1 MFYDMWHRA
10 TGSSLPDDIDVP
22 VGERDPA
29 QTRWMSKFRFWRME
43 EPGAPSWAGEGPA
56 HPSCPARIEAAP
68 RLAAE
73 GGGPATGPQLPPAAR
88 AASAAFVL
96 FTRSS

>member
-43 EPGAPSWAGEGPA
+43 VSISTRAFRHS
-56 HPSCPARIEAAP
+56 
-68 RLAAE
+68 
-73 GGGPATGPQLPPAAR
+73 ATSLSGL
-88 AASAAFVL
+88 
-96 FTRSS
+96 